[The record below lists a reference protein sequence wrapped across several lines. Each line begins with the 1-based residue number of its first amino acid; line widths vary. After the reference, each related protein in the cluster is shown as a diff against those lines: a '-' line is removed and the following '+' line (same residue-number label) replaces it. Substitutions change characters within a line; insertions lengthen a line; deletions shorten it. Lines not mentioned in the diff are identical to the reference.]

1 MSTEVGLKEVN
12 EIFKVKVEHKIYSFY
27 TNTIPDYMKIG
38 DTYRQ
43 VAIRLNEWKRVYKNL
58 RPNQIFD
65 AHINNEAFFRDL
77 AVHQYLRNDKQKH
90 IVTPEEVD
98 GITAFCT
105 ELFGQD
111 VCTEDITEAIDD
123 IKNNY
128 GKADSKYV
136 YYRLE
141 GGGTTDGSVK
151 WTENYPMR
159 PNQEKTVA
167 NFIKAV
173 EDGRNNLLMYAV
185 MRFGKSFTA
194 MQCAKAY
201 AKNHDLKLIVIT
213 SAKKDVESEW
223 KNTIDSHCDFKEFE
237 FVTDNDLAENYNKI
251 KEVNDNGKVAVVF
264 LTLQVLNKK
273 TPEER
278 HKQVLES
285 DVDLLF
291 IDETHYGARA
301 AKLGKILEYEDSDKD
316 DVDWDKVSADAKKA
330 KDKLCA
336 KINLHLSGTPYNILK
351 TDEFSE
357 KDIIAFCQFSDIADE
372 KKSWQSKYED
382 GDSTLSGKE
391 AWDNPYFGFPQMIRF
406 AFNLSDESRDYIDAM
421 SEAGMEYFAGLFKT
435 ESDDKNN
442 PQYNV
447 FAHEADVLK
456 LFKTIDGSQEGNELL
471 SFLEYEG
478 VKAAQ
483 LCRHIV
489 CVLPRCASCDALE
502 KLLKDHSG
510 EFKNLGEYE
519 IINISGL
526 NSPYNGSSYVKKVKA
541 KIAACEKRN
550 KKTISLTVNKM
561 LTGTTVKEWDSML
574 YFKDTQSAQEYDQAT
589 FRIQN
594 PYIEKSVGIKDGK
607 KYELKVD
614 KKPQTLLVDFKP
626 VRMFYMQAYNIDKL
640 AVINHGDENI
650 DFEKKAKNSLTIS
663 PIICLNKDKLQ
674 KIDEKTIVDTITNYT
689 KDRSVIDETVD
700 MVISEKFLS
709 DENIKTLL
717 SRYPQLDAKTGIK
730 HDPNQ
735 DGKKTDINKPEE
747 GETGN
752 ETPDNTQSDT
762 RQSGENGQQDDAN
775 NLTTLRKQFN
785 ACIAKMLFYVF
796 ISGEKCSNIMNVVN
810 SLDKNDRNKRIA
822 ENFGVK
828 KEDLILLNSFTK
840 GYDKNYITKAIVKMS
855 TLATDKSLTAIERA
869 QTAIKKF
876 NRFSAA
882 EVVTPNRI
890 CEDMLNCISIDK
902 LIEIVNSGNKILDI
916 ASKSGEFAFAA
927 YNLLHGKV
935 DEEKLK
941 NAIYAIPTSKDAYE
955 FTCYL
960 YENIGL
966 NVSNIAE
973 EFISFDLLEV
983 KKENKEI
990 DYGKIKLLLTQDK
1003 PFNEITLQDE
1013 VQEGDK
1019 KVKFDAIVGNPPY
1032 QETISTNDANRSLSK
1047 QLFPEFIKL
1056 TIKLNPKYSSLIT
1069 PSRWFTGEAQDGSFI
1084 SLRKFIKE
1092 HNHFV
1097 SIYNYSKASNVF
1109 DNVWIAGGVNY
1120 YVFDRDYSGK
1130 VDFYTCNNIEKKK
1143 QTRDL
1148 FEEGLDIVISSGE
1161 NYAILQK
1168 VRKESFVSLTTITK
1182 GRDAFGITGK
1192 NAKNVSEAN
1201 FFDGAYELRCAH
1213 EEIRYV
1219 KKDIITKNIDI
1230 ADKWKVFIS
1239 KGNGGAGTLG
1249 DEKQV
1254 AILGKPYLGKAKS
1267 VCTDSLIPIGCFDTE
1282 AEALNL
1288 QKYIKTKFLR
1298 YIVGILKVSQNVSQN
1313 VYQFVPL
1320 QDFTD
1325 KSDIDWSKSV
1335 SEIDQKLYEKYN
1347 LSDEEITFIKSKI
1360 KPME

>member
-111 VCTEDITEAIDD
+111 VCTEDIIEAIDD

-136 YYRLE
+136 YYKLE

-201 AKNHDLKLIVIT
+201 AKNHSLKLIVIT

-301 AKLGKILEYEDSDKD
+301 EKLGKILEYEDSDKD

-330 KDKLCA
+330 KDKLSA

-502 KLLKDHSG
+502 KLLKDHAG

-526 NSPYNGSSYVKKVKA
+526 NSPYSGSSYVKKVKA

-550 KKTISLTVNKM
+550 KKTITLTVNKM

-607 KYELKVD
+607 KYELKID

-717 SRYPQLDAKTGIK
+717 SHYPQLDAKTGIK

-762 RQSGENGQQDDAN
+762 GQSGENGQQDDQN
-775 NLTTLRKQFN
+775 NLTALRKQFN
-785 ACIAKMLFYVF
+785 ACIAKTLFYVF
-796 ISGEKCSNIMNVVN
+796 ISGEKCSNITDVIN

-855 TLATDKSLTAIERA
+855 TLANDKSLTAIERA

-890 CEDMLNCISIDK
+890 CEDMLNCIGIDK
-902 LIEIVNSGNKILDI
+902 LIEIVNNGNKILDI
-916 ASKSGEFAFAA
+916 ASKSGEFAFAT

-941 NAIYAIPTSKDAYE
+941 HAIYAIPTSKDAYE
-955 FTCYL
+955 FTRYL

-973 EFISFDLLEV
+973 KFISYDLLNV
-983 KKENKEI
+983 KKGNKEI
-990 DYGKIKLLLTQDK
+990 DYDKIKLILTQDK

-1032 QETISTNDANRSLSK
+1032 HISTTDKSAQGKPIYDKFVCIAKN
-1047 QLFPEFIKL
+1047 I
-1056 TIKLNPKYSSLIT
+1056 SSNYITLII
-1069 PSRWFTGEAQDGSFI
+1069 PSRWFAGGMGLDEFRKQMISDNHLLSITAFANGKDCFPDISTGGICYFLWDKNCFSDCNFCTINAGKTYIKKRNLCKYPFI
-1084 SLRKFIKE
+1084 IRDNIAIGIIEKIEKINKKFLSDY
-1092 HNHFV
+1092 V
-1097 SIYNYSKASNVF
+1097 SSINVF
-1109 DNVWIAGGVNY
+1109 NFASKERGIGYKDDDHEYELFSSKGFGYIKKEDISN
-1120 YVFDRDYSGK
+1120 GK
-1130 VDFYTCNNIEKKK
+1130 ELVDKYKVIVS
-1143 QTRDL
+1143 Q
-1148 FEEGLDIVISSGE
+1148 VISEHAAEPDKNGKFKLLSTIKVLKPKQVCTFSYLVLSTFE
-1161 NYAILQK
+1161 KEKEAINFSKYISTSFARFLILQA
-1168 VRKESFVSLTTITK
+1168 VSSIHLT
-1182 GRDAFGITGK
+1182 
-1192 NAKNVSEAN
+1192 
-1201 FFDGAYELRCAH
+1201 
-1213 EEIRYV
+1213 
-1219 KKDIITKNIDI
+1219 KD
-1230 ADKWKVFIS
+1230 
-1239 KGNGGAGTLG
+1239 
-1249 DEKQV
+1249 
-1254 AILGKPYLGKAKS
+1254 
-1267 VCTDSLIPIGCFDTE
+1267 
-1282 AEALNL
+1282 
-1288 QKYIKTKFLR
+1288 KFM
-1298 YIVGILKVSQNVSQN
+1298 
-1313 VYQFVPL
+1313 FVPL

-1325 KSDIDWSKSV
+1325 KSDIDWSKSIE
-1335 SEIDQKLYEKYN
+1335 EIDQKLYEKYN
-1347 LSDEEITFIKSKI
+1347 LSYEEITFIESMI

>member
-43 VAIRLNEWKRVYKNL
+43 VAIRLNEWRRVYKDL

-111 VCTEDITEAIDD
+111 VCTEDIIEAIDD

-136 YYRLE
+136 YYKLE

-201 AKNHDLKLIVIT
+201 AKNHSLKLIVIT
-213 SAKKDVESEW
+213 SAKKDVENEW

-237 FVTDNDLAENYNKI
+237 FVTDSDLAENYNKI

-301 AKLGKILEYEDSDKD
+301 EKLGKILEYEDSDKD

-330 KDKLCA
+330 KDKLSA

-372 KKSWQSKYED
+372 KKSWQSKYEE

-447 FAHEADVLK
+447 FTHEADVLK

-502 KLLKDHSG
+502 KLLKDHAG

-526 NSPYNGSSYVKKVKA
+526 NSPYSGPSYVKKVKA

-607 KYELKVD
+607 KYELSID

-762 RQSGENGQQDDAN
+762 GQSGENGQQDDAN
-775 NLTTLRKQFN
+775 NLTALRKQFN

-796 ISGEKCSNIMNVVN
+796 ISGEKCSNIMDVVN

-869 QTAIKKF
+869 QTAINKF

-955 FTCYL
+955 FTRYL

-973 EFISFDLLEV
+973 KFISFDLIEV

-990 DYGKIKLLLTQDK
+990 DYGKIKLLLTQYK

-1032 QETISTNDANRSLSK
+1032 QEGIENTSDSPIYHLFLENAFKISSIVTMITPARFLFKAGKTPKLWNEKVLNDEHFKVVLYSPKSTDVFPNVDIKGGVAITLRDSSQKFGKLGIFMQYRELNTILTKVRALTECSLSN
-1047 QLFPEFIKL
+1047 LIYSPESYRFSDVLHKE
-1056 TIKLNPKYSSLIT
+1056 NP
-1069 PSRWFTGEAQDGSFI
+1069 
-1084 SLRKFIKE
+1084 
-1092 HNHFV
+1092 
-1097 SIYNYSKASNVF
+1097 
-1109 DNVWIAGGVNY
+1109 
-1120 YVFDRDYSGK
+1120 
-1130 VDFYTCNNIEKKK
+1130 
-1143 QTRDL
+1143 
-1148 FEEGLDIVISSGE
+1148 
-1161 NYAILQK
+1161 
-1168 VRKESFVSLTTITK
+1168 
-1182 GRDAFGITGK
+1182 
-1192 NAKNVSEAN
+1192 
-1201 FFDGAYELRCAH
+1201 
-1213 EEIRYV
+1213 
-1219 KKDIITKNIDI
+1219 DI
-1230 ADKWKVFIS
+1230 AKKLSKGHMYDITSNIFEKIPEIFSDSPSIINDVGLYGRKNNERVVMWTKRQYLESHDNLDYYKVFIPKS
-1239 KGNGGAGTLG
+1239 NGTGAIGETLSTPIIG
-1249 DEKQV
+1249 EPGIGHTQTF
-1254 AILGKPYLGKAKS
+1254 ISIGKLNN
-1267 VCTDSLIPIGCFDTE
+1267 IFE
-1282 AEALNL
+1282 AMALL
-1288 QKYIKTKFLR
+1288 KYIKTKFLR
-1298 YIVGILKVSQNVSQN
+1298 CMLSILKVTQDNKKAVWE
-1313 VYQFVPL
+1313 YVPT
-1320 QDFTD
+1320 QDFTES
-1325 KSDIDWSKSV
+1325 SDIDWNKSV
-1335 SEIDQKLYEKYN
+1335 AEIDHQLYKKYN
-1347 LSDEEITFIKSKI
+1347 LSDEEIKFIESMIKS
-1360 KPME
+1360 ME